1 MKYYINITISVYF
14 FFLKKK
20 DFRKDKISQFW
31 KKKNKLARAK
41 MIKSSKVELKR
52 DGIVD
57 ERERGVW
64 RRGIFVGRVPIREAI
79 EVVPNTEG
87 GVKKLPRVIR
97 RIGRPSVIK
106 LYIDYIFRLPGQ
118 KH

>member
-1 MKYYINITISVYF
+1 MNIYFLKYYINITISVYF

-87 GVKKLPRVIR
+87 GVK
-97 RIGRPSVIK
+97 
-106 LYIDYIFRLPGQ
+106 
-118 KH
+118 